1 MAPVSTDRPGSIVPL
16 DPEKTSSVTSMRVRF
31 AETDLMGIV
40 HHASYLL
47 YFEAARVEW
56 LRRRGVVYTD
66 WAARG
71 WHLPV
76 VEANV
81 RYASPARFDEL
92 IDVEATLTELLTVS
106 MRFQYRIHRE
116 GRLLAEGF
124 TRLAAIDGSHKLLRI
139 PGEMRDVLA
148 SGEQAG
154 EPSRESSGT
163 PSGEQM

>member
-1 MAPVSTDRPGSIVPL
+1 MSTDTPGSIAPL
-16 DPEKTSSVTSMRVRF
+16 DPEKSSSVASMRVRF

-81 RYASPARFDEL
+81 RYVSPARFDDL
-92 IDVEATLTELLTVS
+92 LDVEAALTELRAVS

-116 GRLLAEGF
+116 GQLLAEGF
-124 TRLAAIDGSHKLLRI
+124 TRLAAIDASHKLLRI
-139 PGEMRDVLA
+139 PSEMRDVL
-148 SGEQAG
+148 S
-154 EPSRESSGT
+154 
-163 PSGEQM
+163 SGEQM